1 MYKLKKN
8 GVIRLSDNANIPNNL
23 KNPDW
28 RKYQTWLS
36 KKGNKPEPEFTPK
49 ELLAKKQSDTKR
61 KESELVQVK
70 IQFDT
75 AKSENLS
82 IADDYSKQL
91 TKLRKEHADLVA

>member
-1 MYKLKKN
+1 MYKLSN
-8 GVIRLSDNANIPNNL
+8 QGVVRLIDGAKIPNNT
-23 KNPDW
+23 KNKDW
-28 RKYQTWLS
+28 RKYQAWL

-49 ELLAKKQSDTKR
+49 ELKAKKQSDTKR
-61 KESELVQVK
+61 KESEIVQVK
-70 IQFDT
+70 IQFDI

>member
-1 MYKLKKN
+1 MYKQSKN
-8 GVIRLSDNANIPNNL
+8 GVIRLSDGASIPEDV
-23 KNPDW
+23 KNKDW
-28 RKYQTWLS
+28 RKYLKWCQ
-36 KKGNKPEPEFTPK
+36 KKGNKPEPEFTK
-49 ELLAKKQSDTKR
+49 DEIEAKKRFDIKS

>member
-1 MYKLKKN
+1 MYKLIKN
-8 GVIRLSDNANIPNNL
+8 GIKRLSDGARIPNDT
-23 KNPDW
+23 KNKDW
-28 RKYQTWLS
+28 RKYQAWL
-36 KKGNKPEPEFTPK
+36 KEGNKPEPEFTTK
-49 ELLAKKQSDTKR
+49 ELRAKKQRDIKT